1 MPWLIALAAGIVCA
15 IVGVA
20 FSAAV
25 SDLIIRAY
33 RIPSFEGAS
42 GYFVLFVLLPI
53 GAIVG
58 FVSGFAVLKAGPP
71 GLSWVKFVLAPLVTV
86 GLLTIGY
93 GIAYLT
99 VDRPPRL
106 DGHTMTLELEV
117 RLPASAQVPEDF
129 RDLQP
134 RISLYASN
142 KDNRFVT
149 INYDA
154 AGLRDGRYV
163 VPCEAPLMS
172 ARNGR
177 TVLVGCGGESSQVFT
192 LGLRARPTRADSSWT
207 EWRRGEQRGDLSKV
221 APADAYEVRYRVRV
235 DG

>member
-1 MPWLIALAAGIVCA
+1 MPWLVALAAGIVCA

-58 FVSGFAVLKAGPP
+58 FVTGFAVLKAGPAGP
-71 GLSWVKFVLAPLVTV
+71 TVVKFVLAPLVTA

-93 GIAYLT
+93 GIAYLA

-106 DGHTMTLELEV
+106 NGHTMTLELEV
-117 RLPASAQVPEDF
+117 RFPESAATPEDL
-129 RDLQP
+129 RDLHP
-134 RISLYASN
+134 RISLFASN

-149 INYDA
+149 IDYA
-154 AGLRDGRYV
+154 GAGLRDGRYV
-163 VPCEAPLMS
+163 VPCEASLNS

-177 TVLVGCGGESSQVFT
+177 TVLVGCAGESPQVFT
-192 LGLRARPTRADSSWT
+192 LGLRAHPTAADSSWT
-207 EWRRGEQRGDLSKV
+207 EWRPGERRGDLSQV
-221 APADAYEVRYRVRV
+221 VPADAYEIRYRVRI
-235 DG
+235 DE